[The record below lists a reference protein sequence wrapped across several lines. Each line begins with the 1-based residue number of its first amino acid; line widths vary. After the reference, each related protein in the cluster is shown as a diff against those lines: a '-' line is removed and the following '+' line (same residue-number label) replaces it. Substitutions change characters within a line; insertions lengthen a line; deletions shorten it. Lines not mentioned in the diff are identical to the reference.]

1 MKFFCDDYKDAV
13 QRELQMKE
21 GRAVTKE
28 EVYDILRGRWWKEG
42 GGDVRESY
50 RQKALLQKALL
61 QAEDRSGESSTASND
76 SIVNWNVVFKQ

>member
-1 MKFFCDDYKDAV
+1 MKFFCADYKDDV

-61 QAEDRSGESSTASND
+61 QAEDLAGRSGESSTASND
-76 SIVNWNVVFKQ
+76 